1 MVPLVLFIGQAG
13 QFGPESSI
21 YPESEKVPD
30 KLHEMYLK
38 NVRRIWSFLFSL
50 FFCEYLNT
58 IG

>member
-13 QFGPESSI
+13 QFGSEFSI
-21 YPESEKVPD
+21 YPESEEVPD

-50 FFCEYLNT
+50 FFCKT
-58 IG
+58 